1 MIKFFRRLRQK
12 LINEG
17 NLKRYLIY
25 AVGEIL
31 LVVIGI
37 LIALQINNLNEQK
50 KDKVKE
56 SQILLSLSED
66 FKSNIVNLKT
76 SIDQYPDLIH
86 RLQTTLSYIG
96 KSEKQLSDG
105 MKDTIRNTGYVFT
118 ELVDGTLNSI
128 LNSEKLELI
137 QNEKLKR
144 KLTAYPA
151 IVSRF
156 TKQEE
161 NLEEYVINV
170 QRDKLRNF
178 VSLTELLPDDNPQ
191 NKIIKATAKKS
202 DYFGLLNDLYYQN
215 ILTGL
220 LLTNNRMSNIAIEL
234 MENTEEIL
242 EILELE
248 TQESE

>member
-1 MIKFFRRLRQK
+1 MIKFFRKLRQK

-17 NLKRYLIY
+17 NLKRYLVY
-25 AVGEIL
+25 AIGEIL

-50 KDKVKE
+50 KDKAKE

-96 KSEKQLSDG
+96 KSEKQLSEG

-202 DYFGLLNDLYYQN
+202 DYFGLLNDMYYQN

-234 MENTEEIL
+234 IENTEEVL

-248 TQESE
+248 TRESE

>member
-1 MIKFFRRLRQK
+1 MIKFFRKLRQK

-17 NLKRYLIY
+17 NLKRYLVY
-25 AVGEIL
+25 AIGEIL

-50 KDKVKE
+50 KDKAKE

-96 KSEKQLSDG
+96 KSEKQLSEG

-202 DYFGLLNDLYYQN
+202 DYFGLLNDMYYQN

-234 MENTEEIL
+234 MENTEEVL

-248 TQESE
+248 TRESE

>member
-1 MIKFFRRLRQK
+1 MLKFFRRIRRK

-17 NLKRYLIY
+17 NLKRYLVY
-25 AVGEIL
+25 AIGEIL

-50 KDKVKE
+50 KDKAKE

-96 KSEKQLSDG
+96 KSEKQLSEG

-202 DYFGLLNDLYYQN
+202 DYFGLLNDMYYQN

-234 MENTEEIL
+234 MENTEEVL

-248 TQESE
+248 TRESE

>member
-1 MIKFFRRLRQK
+1 MLKFFRRIRRK
-12 LINEG
+12 LIEEG
-17 NLKRYLIY
+17 NLKRYLVY
-25 AVGEIL
+25 AIGEIL

-50 KDKVKE
+50 KDKAKE

-96 KSEKQLSDG
+96 KSEKQLSEG

-202 DYFGLLNDLYYQN
+202 DYFGLLNDMYYQN

-234 MENTEEIL
+234 MENTEEVL

-248 TQESE
+248 TRESE

>member
-1 MIKFFRRLRQK
+1 MLKFFRRIRRK
-12 LINEG
+12 LIEEG
-17 NLKRYLIY
+17 NLKRYLVY
-25 AVGEIL
+25 AIGEIL

-50 KDKVKE
+50 KDKAKE

-96 KSEKQLSDG
+96 KSEKQLSEG

-202 DYFGLLNDLYYQN
+202 DYFGLLNDMYYQN

-234 MENTEEIL
+234 MENTEDVL

-248 TQESE
+248 TRESE

>member
-1 MIKFFRRLRQK
+1 MIKFFRKLRQK

-17 NLKRYLIY
+17 NLKRYLVY
-25 AVGEIL
+25 AIGEIL

-50 KDKVKE
+50 KDKAKE

-96 KSEKQLSDG
+96 KSEKKLSEG

-202 DYFGLLNDLYYQN
+202 DYFGLLNDMYYQN

-234 MENTEEIL
+234 MENTEEVL

-248 TQESE
+248 TRESE